1 MEDSEVNLKK
11 LLTLAIAVSLLGV
24 SAAPVAR
31 AQDEAAEEAPQPAE
45 DEELAEEAIFEDIV
59 VTATRREENIFEVPL
74 AISVFTS
81 ETIEQMQINDLID
94 IGKFVPNL
102 NVTAFSAGH
111 TASANVFIR
120 GIGLQDHLIA
130 TDPGVGVYVDG
141 VYLGRQVGQNW
152 SLANIDRVE
161 VLRGPQGTLFGRNSI
176 GGAIHIITR
185 KPGDEEGG
193 RATLQIGSRNRLNG
207 EFYTNNRLGEDVAL
221 SVTGAFKRRDGVGE
235 FLLLDNSRKEVGE
248 LEDTSARVALLWTPS
263 DRFSL
268 LFTGDGNQGDNGLR
282 PYTTL
287 IDEVPNGALVAAG
300 FSNDDTSDDPYD
312 NNSGQGEQVAVT
324 NEAYGFSLT
333 ADYQISDN
341 LSAKFLAS
349 ERHSEYSAGLDDDSF
364 FENFLTFPEDGF
376 ADQTSLELQ
385 FNGVY
390 GDLDFVSGLY
400 YFNEEGENA
409 QIPNIFLGD
418 PGTYV
423 ISQEV
428 DSFAVYG
435 NVGYQITDRFRLA
448 GGLRFTDDDKNAFVN
463 ISDFVETPGQR
474 DWQEVMWD
482 LSGSYDFDN
491 GLIGYATIQSGYQSG
506 QFPARAYCLFA
517 DLDLSQ
523 PGNVSPNNCF
533 VANDNIT
540 ALNYEV
546 GVKGR
551 PVSNFQMSVA
561 VFYTDY
567 RELPYQVS
575 TTTGAG
581 FDTRNI
587 IVDQTSIGVEWESS
601 WAIGRGFNLYSTVGY
616 LDADIDDPVAVA
628 PLTPEW
634 TASLSPEYIYPM
646 ADGGSMSFRVDWSY
660 RDEMFGEPTAD
671 PLRFTHIDSR
681 SLFNATI
688 SYFAPNGKWSL
699 SAYGTNVSDERYDNA
714 RLNTGDYILVMLSND
729 ASEFGLRLSRY
740 F

>member
-1 MEDSEVNLKK
+1 
-11 LLTLAIAVSLLGV
+11 
-24 SAAPVAR
+24 
-31 AQDEAAEEAPQPAE
+31 
-45 DEELAEEAIFEDIV
+45 
-59 VTATRREENIFEVPL
+59 
-74 AISVFTS
+74 
-81 ETIEQMQINDLID
+81 
-94 IGKFVPNL
+94 
-102 NVTAFSAGH
+102 
-111 TASANVFIR
+111 
-120 GIGLQDHLIA
+120 
-130 TDPGVGVYVDG
+130 
-141 VYLGRQVGQNW
+141 
-152 SLANIDRVE
+152 
-161 VLRGPQGTLFGRNSI
+161 
-176 GGAIHIITR
+176 
-185 KPGDEEGG
+185 
-193 RATLQIGSRNRLNG
+193 
-207 EFYTNNRLGEDVAL
+207 
-221 SVTGAFKRRDGVGE
+221 
-235 FLLLDNSRKEVGE
+235 
-248 LEDTSARVALLWTPS
+248 DTSARVALLWTPS

-341 LSAKFLAS
+341 LTGRFLAS

-400 YFNEEGENA
+400 YFNEDGENA

-418 PGTYV
+418 SGTYV

-435 NVGYQITDRFRLA
+435 NVGYQITDRFRLG
-448 GGLRFTDDDKNAFVN
+448 GGLRFTDDDKTAFVN

-506 QFPARAYCLFA
+506 QFPARAYCLFG

-523 PGNVSPNNCF
+523 PGNVSPDNCF

-646 ADGGSMSFRVDWSY
+646 ANGGSMAFRVDWSY

-681 SLFNATI
+681 SLINAEVR
-688 SYFAPNGKWSL
+688 YFAPNGKWSL
-699 SAYGTNVSDERYDNA
+699 SAYGANVTDERYDNA